1 MQRKSLRTSNKV
13 ALVAAA
19 VVAALA
25 TLVTT
30 ANAAGVTVP
39 AQTWSQTLGG
49 KTFSATFGQSVVEST
64 SSEKKADTKFV
75 LTTPVFDAWTT
86 SGREYWK
93 YEVSVDVVARM
104 TTPNCKLTGATIS
117 ADLTFK
123 CITLDS
129 SGNAD
134 TSYSACTATNT
145 LLGTYAASYRT
156 VNNGIAPTATFSVST
171 SATVTDTDFEVDF
184 VDLVSALSSGASTV
198 LSTTGA
204 QMKLKFALDSMQET
218 GATFSITAD
227 AGFDWSQGGTLQS
240 ALPSSYQVDLTET
253 INLVDKAVTAGLTTQ
268 VGDCLSDAISGKC
281 LTIGTVTADT
291 AANCFSAD
299 DVASPASA
307 RGTVAGAAVATLVAA
322 LAMA

>member
-13 ALVAAA
+13 ALVAAT

-39 AQTWSQTLGG
+39 AQTWSETLGG

-75 LTTPVFDAWTT
+75 LTTPMA
-86 SGREYWK
+86 SLGSAHWK
-93 YEVSVDVVARM
+93 YQASIDVTAVM
-104 TTPNCKLTGATIS
+104 NTPGCTLTGATIT
-117 ADLTFK
+117 ADFK
-123 CITLDS
+123 FECITTTS
-129 SGNAD
+129 SGVA
-134 TSYSACTATNT
+134 TSSGGSCTATRNAMSG
-145 LLGTYAASYRT
+145 LGSYQT
-156 VNNGIAPTATFSVST
+156 TTGTNNPTATFSVSK
-171 SATVTDTDFEVDF
+171 SITVTDTEFEVDF
-184 VDLVSALSSGASTV
+184 IELAGALNSAASTF
-198 LSTTGA
+198 LNTLDAKMT
-204 QMKLKFALDSMQET
+204 LTFALDSMQET
-218 GATFSITAD
+218 GATVSVSAY
-227 AGFDWSQGGTLQS
+227 AGFDWSSKT
-240 ALPSSYQVDLTET
+240 AFPSSLQVDMTKE
-253 INLVDKAVTAGLTTQ
+253 INLIDKAVTAGLTTQ

-281 LTIGTVTADT
+281 LTIGTVSADT

-299 DVASPASA
+299 DAASPASA